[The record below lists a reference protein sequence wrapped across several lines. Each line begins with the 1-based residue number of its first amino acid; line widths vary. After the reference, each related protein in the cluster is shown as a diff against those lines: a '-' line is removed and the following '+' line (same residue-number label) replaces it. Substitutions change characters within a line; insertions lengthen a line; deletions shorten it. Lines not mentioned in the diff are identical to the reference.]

1 MVVFVDALTENDVKV
16 GLDELYCVG
25 IETCV
30 VEVEVEI
37 GALFIVE
44 RVEEFGTP
52 IDWIAKSELSVA
64 FFEACAFWFCLFL
77 SFKRVEI

>member
-1 MVVFVDALTENDVKV
+1 MN
-16 GLDELYCVG
+16 ELYCVG
-25 IETCV
+25 KETCV

-37 GALFIVE
+37 GVLFVVE
-44 RVEEFGTP
+44 RVEEFGAP

-77 SFKRVEI
+77 RVERVEIGRWLYV